1 MKKKAIGQI
10 IVCSIFAVILTG
22 VLLTSIIL
30 FRGYNGTLPLSGK
43 ISEFVRNDE
52 LIQDAIKAADNA
64 FHSLPAPRLR
74 FFGCAPV
81 ITFSNSDSD
90 TVFAEGTVPS
100 GYLPGAVSYSDT
112 PDRIKI
118 EWASG
123 RIYVRM
129 KDPGVSGAEN
139 GVEIHEYTG
148 SVLLNSFQ
156 ELPVSDVT
164 EDRALISKMDGRSL
178 TIQEFKKGIS
188 FTGITDNAEKT
199 LVVLV
204 PSDRVSEIEIEC
216 ASAAV
221 TLDSLVIGTL
231 DIDSASADIE
241 VSSCSIDSLDVDSA
255 SNRGNFSSCRIRK
268 IDIDSASGSFRLEL
282 MSTPEI
288 IDVDA
293 MSGKYEFILPSD
305 SSFSVDMDSL
315 SASLSMP
322 GFSSNL
328 FGHNTIVGSGDSR
341 FNFDLVSG
349 EIIIRAADGSEGT
362 SF

>member
-1 MKKKAIGQI
+1 MRKKAIGQI

-30 FRGYNGTLPLSGK
+30 FRGYNGTLPLSGR
-43 ISEFVRNDE
+43 ITEFVQNDE
-52 LIQDAIKAADNA
+52 LIQDAVKAAEKA
-64 FHSLPAPRLR
+64 FHSLPTPKIR

-81 ITFSNSDSD
+81 ITFSNNGSDA
-90 TVFAEGTVPS
+90 VFSEGTVPS
-100 GYLPGAVSYSDT
+100 GYLAGAGSYTET

-123 RIYVRM
+123 RIYIRT
-129 KDPGVSGAEN
+129 KDPGVPGSEN
-139 GVEIHEYTG
+139 GVEIYEYKG
-148 SVLLNSFQ
+148 SVLLNEFKD
-156 ELPVSDVT
+156 LPVSDVS
-164 EDRALISKMDGRSL
+164 EDRALISKIDGRSL
-178 TIQEFKKGIS
+178 TIQEFKKGAS
-188 FTGITDNAEKT
+188 FTGVTGNTEKT

-204 PSDRVSEIEIEC
+204 PAERLSEIEIDC
-216 ASAAV
+216 ASASV
-221 TLDSLVIGTL
+221 SLDNLLIGTL

-255 SNRGNFSSCRIRK
+255 SNRGTFSSCRIGK
-268 IDIDSASGSFRLEL
+268 IDIDSASGSFLLEL
-282 MSTPEI
+282 SNTPEI

-293 MSGKYEFILPSD
+293 MSGKYEFILPGD

-349 EIIIRAADGSEGT
+349 EIIIRAADGTEGT

>member
-1 MKKKAIGQI
+1 MRKKAIGQI

-30 FRGYNGTLPLSGK
+30 FHGSNSVLPLSGR
-43 ISEFVRNDE
+43 ITEFVQNDK
-52 LIQDAIKAADNA
+52 LIQDAVKAADNA
-64 FHSLPAPRLR
+64 FHSLPTPKIR

-81 ITFSNSDSD
+81 ITFSSSDS
-90 TVFAEGTVPS
+90 GTVL
-100 GYLPGAVSYSDT
+100 GEGAVPPGYDLGAGSYTDT

-123 RIYVRM
+123 RIYVRPL
-129 KDPGVSGAEN
+129 DSGAPGSSN
-139 GVEIHEYTG
+139 GVQIYEYTG
-148 SVLLNSFQ
+148 SVLLNSFTD
-156 ELPVSDVT
+156 LPVTDVP
-164 EDRALISKMDGRSL
+164 EERWLISKMDGRSL
-178 TIQEFKKGIS
+178 TIEEFKKGYS
-188 FTGITDNAEKT
+188 LTGITGNSEKT

-204 PSDRVSEIEIEC
+204 PAEKLSEIEIDC
-216 ASAAV
+216 AAASV
-221 TLDSLVIGTL
+221 SLDNLVIGTL
-231 DIDSASADIE
+231 DIDSASADID
-241 VSSCSIDSLDVDSA
+241 VSSCTIDSLDVDSA
-255 SNRGNFSSCRIRK
+255 SNRGTFSSCRIRK

-282 MSTPEI
+282 YNTPEI

-341 FNFDLVSG
+341 FSFDLVSG
-349 EIIIRAADGSEGT
+349 EIIIEASGEAGGT